1 MKYEFS
7 NKKELE
13 QLLTILEGKLTSGLL
28 MINEPLQKQ
37 DIITTAYELPDEV
50 VKFFNDNSVKTYKL
64 LNDLPVPFFIK
75 DSNCRWF
82 YVNKAFCSFFEV
94 NLADI
99 YKKTS
104 HALFSK
110 KKAELFYD
118 QDCRLMETGK
128 TSTVEAEIV
137 NATGH
142 SRTVL
147 TNKALFHDINNT
159 PYIIGIFY
167 EVTGFKDVESSIK
180 QEKTELETQ
189 VKARTSLLSAT
200 IEKLQDEIGQ
210 RSKTEQALIQEEDKF
225 RGVIEQAVEGIALND
240 NLGRIIEWN
249 DALVKITGIAKEKA
263 IGKYIWDVEFMLM
276 DAKKRNQDFY
286 NFLKETSLKTMNA
299 GEIPKKFRVIEGKI
313 LREDGEIRVI
323 NFTSFPIK
331 TQNAFYTGRIVRDIT
346 EQRKSV
352 IAIQRSEA
360 QYRTIFENSSI
371 AIFIINPES
380 HIIMTANNRATEIY
394 GYTTENLTGMPM
406 QQIAKDYSF
415 DRHQM
420 GLIINHQIAGSFETI
435 HLDNKG
441 TEINIIVNGSPIEY
455 GGITAFMSFNRN
467 VTELKRLEKAR
478 ETVYKISQLAHTETT
493 MEDLYR
499 SIHKIINEI
508 IPARNFYIALYDEAS
523 DIVSF
528 PYHVDEKD
536 PTPESRR
543 LRRGLTEYVLRHGEP
558 ILTNPTLL
566 EQLEVSGEIEVIGS
580 YSDVWLGV
588 PLKTHNKVIGV
599 VAVQSYSGKINYTVN
614 EKDLLVY
621 VSEQIA
627 NQIYKRRAEEEIIRG
642 KQKAEESDRLKTSLI
657 ANMNHDLRTPM
668 TGILGFASLLKNKVT
683 DPNLVSMVD
692 TIIESGD
699 KLMATINS
707 ILQLSQLEASQKQ
720 IDIISGDL
728 SKFAEMSLNLFAKKA
743 QQKNLYIVKEY
754 SDSVFGTFN
763 ENYLIQI
770 VNNLITNAITYTEK
784 GGITVRT
791 GHTNYQDKDYVYL
804 SVEDTGIGISES
816 NFNLIFQEFR
826 QVSEGLNRKYDGSG
840 LGLSL
845 CKKMAEIM
853 GGKILV
859 ESSIGIGSVFTI
871 LMPPSTQHNHKKT
884 EQNGKDSFKLEHSKK
899 NKHKVLV
906 VDDNKINGELLNA
919 ILKQDYEVDV
929 AKTGHL
935 AIELVKRSDYDII
948 LMDINLGE
956 GMTGIQAAREIQK
969 IKVNIPIIA
978 MTAYSTEKEINEI
991 MKNYFFGF
999 VLKPIDKI
1007 ALFKVLEKSIGK
1019 KNKPG

>member
-13 QLLTILEGKLTSGLL
+13 QLLTILEEKLTSGML
-28 MINEPLQKQ
+28 MINEPLQGQ
-37 DIITTAYELPDEV
+37 DLIPAAYDLPDEV
-50 VKFFNDNSVKTYKL
+50 VRFFNDNSVKTYKL

-75 DSNCRWF
+75 DSDCQWF

-104 HALFSK
+104 HAIFSK
-110 KKAELFYD
+110 KKAELFYN
-118 QDCRLMETGK
+118 QDRRLLETGK
-128 TSTVEAEIV
+128 SSTVEAEIV

-180 QEKTELETQ
+180 QEKTELEAQ
-189 VKARTSLLSAT
+189 VKARTSLLTAT
-200 IEKLQDEIGQ
+200 IEKLQDEISQ
-210 RSKTEQALIQEEDKF
+210 RSITEQALIQEEDKF
-225 RGVIEQAVEGIALND
+225 RSVIEQALEGIALND
-240 NLGRIIEWN
+240 SLGRIIEWN
-249 DALVKITGIAKEKA
+249 DALAKITGIKKEKA
-263 IGKYIWDVEFMLM
+263 IGKYIWDVEFMMM

-286 NFLKETSLKTMNA
+286 NFLKKNFQKDMIA
-299 GEIPKKFRVIEGKI
+299 ADIPTKFRVIEGKI
-313 LREDGEIRVI
+313 LRADGEVRFI

-331 TQNAFYTGRIVRDIT
+331 TQNAFYVGRMVRDIT
-346 EQRKSV
+346 EQKRSV
-352 IAIQRSEA
+352 IAIQRSES
-360 QYRTIFENSSI
+360 QYRAIFENSSI
-371 AIFIINPES
+371 AILIINPES
-380 HIIMTANNRATEIY
+380 NKIMAANNRASEIY
-394 GYTTENLTGMPM
+394 GYPIENMTGMPM

-415 DRHQM
+415 DRHQID
-420 GLIINHQIAGSFETI
+420 LIINHQIANNFETI
-435 HLDNKG
+435 HLDQKG
-441 TEINIIVNGSPIEY
+441 TEINVIVNGSPVEY
-455 GGITAFMSFNRN
+455 GGITAVMNFNRN
-467 VTELKRLEKAR
+467 VTEIKRLEKAR
-478 ETVYKISQLAHTETT
+478 ETVYKISQLAHTDTNT
-493 MEDLYR
+493 DDLYR

-508 IPARNFYIALYDEAS
+508 IPAKNFYIALYDEIS
-523 DIVSF
+523 DTVSF

-536 PTPESRR
+536 PTPEARR

-558 ILTNPTLL
+558 VLTNPTLL
-566 EQLEVSGEIEVIGS
+566 EQLEMSAEIEVIGS
-580 YSDVWLGV
+580 YSDVWLGA

-599 VAVQSYSGKINYTVN
+599 VAVQSYSDKTNYTMT

-627 NQIYKRRAEEEIIRG
+627 NQIYKKRAEEEIIRG
-642 KQKAEESDRLKTSLI
+642 KLKAEESDRLKTSLI

-668 TGILGFASLLKNKVT
+668 TGILGFASLLKNRVT
-683 DPNLVSMVD
+683 DPNLIYMVD

-720 IDIISGDL
+720 LDIVSDDL
-728 SKFAEMSLNLFAKKA
+728 SKFAEMSLNLFADKA
-743 QQKNLYIVKEY
+743 KQKNLYIVREY
-754 SDSVFGTFN
+754 TDNVFATFN
-763 ENYLIQI
+763 ENFLIQI

-784 GGITVRT
+784 GGIKVKT
-791 GHTNYQDKDYVYL
+791 GYTNYQERDYAFL
-804 SVEDTGIGISES
+804 SVEDSGIGIAES

-853 GGKILV
+853 GGRILV
-859 ESSIGIGSVFTI
+859 ESNIGKGSVFTI
-871 LMPPSTQHNHKKT
+871 LLPHSSRQSHKKT
-884 EQNGKDSFKLEHSKK
+884 EQNGKESFKLEHSKK
-899 NKHKVLV
+899 NKCKVLV
-906 VDDNKINGELLNA
+906 VDDNKINGELINA
-919 ILKQDYEVDV
+919 ILKQEYEVDI

-935 AIELVKRSDYDII
+935 AIELAKRTEYDII

-956 GMTGIQAAREIQK
+956 GMTGIQAAREIHK
-969 IKVNIPIIA
+969 LKVNIPIIA
-978 MTAYSTEKEINEI
+978 MTAYSTEKEINQI
-991 MKNYFFGF
+991 MKNYFTGF

-1007 ALFKVLEKSIGK
+1007 SLFKVLEKSIVK
-1019 KNKPG
+1019 KK